1 MKLSVLF
8 FLSSLLG
15 FAQYTAIPDINF
27 ENKLI
32 ALGIDLGVAD
42 GQVLTTK
49 INTITA
55 LDVSSSSITNLAGIE
70 GFVSLK
76 TLYCYNNKLTTLDVS
91 KNTALLDFS
100 CDTNQL
106 TTLDVSKNTALTILS
121 CNENKLTS
129 LNIATN
135 TKLNKFYCFSNQLTT
150 LDVSKNIDLNLL
162 SCSQNKL
169 TSLNITTNT
178 KLNKLHCF
186 SNQLTTLDVSKN
198 TALTVLDCYINKLTA
213 LDVTKNTSLITFN
226 CEGNELTALDLSK
239 NTSLENFYCPNNKLS
254 NLNVSK
260 NTALIA
266 LYCNSNLLSSLNIKN
281 GNNTILTYFDAT
293 KNSNLSCIQ
302 VDDAAYSNTNWS
314 TQKDAT
320 ATYNTACSNLGVP
333 ETVFEKM
340 SLYPNPTQ
348 GELHIDHIVLEKAT
362 LYDASGKLLKT
373 TKFTSATQSN
383 TLNMEAFSKG
393 MYYLFLES
401 EGTHTV
407 KKIVVE

>member
-8 FLSSLLG
+8 FLFSLFG

-32 ALGIDLGVAD
+32 ALGIDSGVAD
-42 GQVLTTK
+42 GQVLTAN
-49 INTITA
+49 IANRF
-55 LDVSSSSITNLAGIE
+55 LLNVSNSGIRNLSGIQD
-70 GFVSLK
+70 F
-76 TLYCYNNKLTTLDVS
+76 TKLTTLYCQD
-91 KNTALLDFS
+91 NLLTS
-100 CDTNQL
+100 
-106 TTLDVSKNTALTILS
+106 LDVSQ
-121 CNENKLTS
+121 NKKLNYLDCSNNALTS
-129 LNIATN
+129 LNISGSTDLATLN
-135 TKLNKFYCFSNQLTT
+135 CETNQLSNIDFTTNPVLYNLYCNSNKLTNLNLTANPDLNFLYCYANQLT
-150 LDVSKNIDLNLL
+150 SL
-162 SCSQNKL
+162 SV
-169 TSLNITTNT
+169 TTNT
-178 KLNKLHCF
+178 KLTRLYCQENQITSLDISTNTALKEFFCR
-186 SNQLTTLDVSKN
+186 SNQLT
-198 TALTVLDCYINKLTA
+198 
-213 LDVTKNTSLITFN
+213 
-226 CEGNELTALDLSK
+226 
-239 NTSLENFYCPNNKLS
+239 
-254 NLNVSK
+254 
-260 NTALIA
+260 
-266 LYCNSNLLSSLNIKN
+266 SLNLKN
-281 GNNTILTYFDAT
+281 GTSSSITSFNATSNPNLT
-293 KNSNLSCIQ
+293 CIQ
-302 VDDAAYSNTNWS
+302 VDDVAYFNTNWA

-373 TKFTSATQSN
+373 TKFTSATQSS